1 MNSTD
6 LANPSTTLDT
16 IIVGAGIT
24 GLSLAQ
30 ALHRSDA
37 FFGRKGS
44 QQSGQ
49 ILLAESQDRVGGR
62 IVTKSQDGFLWEE
75 GPNSCLPTPEFL
87 KLTVDVGLKDELVL
101 ADRRLPRYIYLQGEL
116 FPVPMSPPAF
126 FQTRLLSDWGKLRAI
141 AGALGFVPPAIGA
154 TLSAQGG
161 EETVAQFFSRHL
173 GVEVLER
180 LVQPFVSGV
189 YAGDPHQ
196 LSASAAFGRIT
207 KMTDIGGGLA
217 AGAILSLAKQ
227 KKGQKTVDPSLP
239 KVQRGELAS
248 FRQGL
253 EALPKAIAAQL
264 GDVVKL
270 GWHLIQIKP
279 TEHQTYLAEFATPS
293 GPVRL
298 ETRSMVLTTPSYVA
312 ADLLANLVPIAS
324 QGLAKIPYPAVACVV
339 LGYPESA
346 FKTSA
351 SGFGNLIPRNQGI
364 RTLGTIWSSSLFPNR
379 APAGWRLL
387 LNFIGGTTDPALAE
401 LSQAEIVQI
410 VHQDLQKTLLKQ
422 DIPPKVLAV
431 HLWKRAIPQYPLGHQ
446 QNLAQIHQALQKTPG
461 LFLCGNYMD
470 GVALGDCIRRGQ
482 ECAAEVVKY
491 LDKR

>member
-16 IIVGAGIT
+16 LIVGAGIT

-30 ALHRSDA
+30 ALQQDRKR
-37 FFGRKGS
+37 GR
-44 QQSGQ
+44 QSGQ
-49 ILLAESQDRVGGR
+49 ILLTESQERVGGR
-62 IVTKSQDGFLWEE
+62 IVTQSQDGFLWEE

-87 KLTVDVGLKDELVL
+87 KLAVDVGLKDELVL
-101 ADRRLPRYIYLQGEL
+101 ADRRLPRYVYLQGEL
-116 FPVPMSPPAF
+116 IPVPMSPPAF
-126 FQTRLLSDWGKLRAI
+126 FQTKLLSDWGKLRAI

-154 TLSAQGG
+154 TLSAQGD
-161 EETVAQFFSRHL
+161 EETVAQFFGRHL
-173 GVEVLER
+173 GQEVLER

-189 YAGDPHQ
+189 YAGDPNQ
-196 LSASAAFGRIT
+196 LSASAAFGKVT
-207 KMTDIGGGLA
+207 KMADIGGGLA
-217 AGAILSLAKQ
+217 AGAILSLAKNGRA
-227 KKGQKTVDPSLP
+227 KKTVDPSLP

-279 TEHQTYLAEFATPS
+279 TEHQTYLAEFSTPQ
-293 GPVRL
+293 GPARI
-298 ETRSMVLTTPSYVA
+298 ETRSMVLTTPSYVS
-312 ADLLANLVPIAS
+312 ADLLANLCPVAS

-346 FKTSA
+346 FKTSVS
-351 SGFGNLIPRNQGI
+351 SGFGNLIPRGQGI

-387 LNFIGGTTDPALAE
+387 LNFIGGTTDLAIAQ
-401 LSQAEIVQI
+401 LSQEEIVQI
-410 VHQDLQKTLLKQ
+410 VHRDLQKTLLKQ
-422 DIPPKVLAV
+422 DMPPKVLAV
-431 HLWKRAIPQYPLGHQ
+431 HLWKRAIPQYPLGHH
-446 QNLAQIHQALQKTPG
+446 QNLAQIHHSLQQRPG
-461 LFLCGNYMD
+461 LFLCGNYTD
-470 GVALGDCIRRGQ
+470 GVAVGDCIRRGQ
-482 ECAAEVVKY
+482 ECAADVVKS
-491 LDKR
+491 LDQG

>member
-6 LANPSTTLDT
+6 FANPSTTLDT
-16 IIVGAGIT
+16 LIVGAGIT
-24 GLSLAQ
+24 GLSIAQ
-30 ALHRSDA
+30 ALHQDRQR
-37 FFGRKGS
+37 GR
-44 QQSGQ
+44 QSGQ
-49 ILLAESQDRVGGR
+49 ILLTESQDRVGGR
-62 IVTKSQDGFLWEE
+62 IVTQSQDGFLWEE

-87 KLTVDVGLKDELVL
+87 KLAVDVGLKDELVL
-101 ADRRLPRYIYLQGEL
+101 ADRRLPRYIYLHGEL
-116 FPVPMSPPAF
+116 IPVPMSPPAF
-126 FQTRLLSDWGKLRAI
+126 FQTKLLSDWGKLRAI

-173 GVEVLER
+173 GQEVLER

-207 KMTDIGGGLA
+207 QMVDVGGGLA
-217 AGAILSLAKQ
+217 AGAILSLR
-227 KKGQKTVDPSLP
+227 KKGKGNKTVDSSLP

-270 GWHLIQIKP
+270 SWHLIQIKP
-279 TEHQTYLAEFATPS
+279 TEQQTYLAEFSTPS
-293 GPVRL
+293 GPVRI
-298 ETRSMVLTTPSYVA
+298 ETRSIVLTTPSYVS
-312 ADLLANLVPIAS
+312 ADLLANLAPIAS
-324 QGLAKIPYPAVACVV
+324 QGLAKIPYPPVACVV
-339 LGYPESA
+339 LAYPESA
-346 FKTSA
+346 FKTKA

-364 RTLGTIWSSSLFPNR
+364 RTLGTIWASSLFPHR

-387 LNFIGGTTDPALAE
+387 LNFIGGTTDPAIAQ

-431 HLWKRAIPQYPLGHQ
+431 HLWQRAIPQYPLGHH
-446 QNLAQIHQALQKTPG
+446 QNLAQIHHALQEWPG
-461 LFLCGNYMD
+461 LFLCGNYTD
-470 GVALGDCIRRGQ
+470 GVAVGDCIRRGQ
-482 ECAAEVVKY
+482 ECAADVVKY
-491 LDKR
+491 LAQR